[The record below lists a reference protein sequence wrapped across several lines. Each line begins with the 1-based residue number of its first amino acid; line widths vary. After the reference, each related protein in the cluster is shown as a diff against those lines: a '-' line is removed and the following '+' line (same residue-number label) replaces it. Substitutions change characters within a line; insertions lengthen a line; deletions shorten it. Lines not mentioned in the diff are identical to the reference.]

1 MIGVPS
7 FFLAL
12 EPNTDMVKGK
22 FLRNVLFRAFPGST
36 DGCYTRRLVSAL
48 SDAFSL
54 SHELASAVAFYL
66 YSFVAYLML
75 FKVCKPMNL
84 LHKILFGSM
93 GILFILAACIIPE
106 WFNIVSLDYG
116 SALILFTLILLAVP
130 INIANRETFQQLQ
143 RLETKNQKFYYPR
156 HRKS

>member
-1 MIGVPS
+1 
-7 FFLAL
+7 
-12 EPNTDMVKGK
+12 
-22 FLRNVLFRAFPGST
+22 
-36 DGCYTRRLVSAL
+36 
-48 SDAFSL
+48 
-54 SHELASAVAFYL
+54 
-66 YSFVAYLML
+66 ML

-130 INIANRETFQQLQ
+130 INMLIE
-143 RLETKNQKFYYPR
+143 RLFNSFSGWKQKIRNFIIRDIENHKNEK
-156 HRKS
+156 